1 VHLSFVTSQR
11 AEYYADRLA
20 AATGGSEEFARALER
35 LLDGDLLEA
44 AVHRVVVARS
54 PRKPLDEF
62 RDLLDSV
69 PARERER
76 RRRAAAEEASSIGFT
91 HPPTGQRIR
100 MIRERPPTAPAIAL
114 DRDGLDAI
122 RAELRPEFDR
132 ANDRL
137 ADLYAAMLYR

>member
-1 VHLSFVTSQR
+1 
-11 AEYYADRLA
+11 
-20 AATGGSEEFARALER
+20 
-35 LLDGDLLEA
+35 
-44 AVHRVVVARS
+44 
-54 PRKPLDEF
+54 
-62 RDLLDSV
+62 
-69 PARERER
+69 
-76 RRRAAAEEASSIGFT
+76 
-91 HPPTGQRIR
+91 